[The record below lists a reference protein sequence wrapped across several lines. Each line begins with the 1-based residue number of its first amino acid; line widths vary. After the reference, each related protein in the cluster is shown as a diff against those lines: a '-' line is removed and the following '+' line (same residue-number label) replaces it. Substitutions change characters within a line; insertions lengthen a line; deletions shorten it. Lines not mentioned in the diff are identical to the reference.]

1 MTFFLGALITAAVI
15 AIVVLVVTMLV
26 RRVVRFSHN
35 PPGTA
40 SVPDK
45 LHSPPRPPTLLRR
58 LPTVPAAMGLGPAS
72 PGPMPSFLAQRCR
85 SWVWLLAT
93 NRLPSL

>member
-1 MTFFLGALITAAVI
+1 MTFFLGALITAAVM

-26 RRVVRFSHN
+26 RQVVRFSHN

-40 SVPDK
+40 STPDK
-45 LHSPPRPPTLLRR
+45 LHSPPRPPTLPRR
-58 LPTVPAAMGLGPAS
+58 LLTVAAAMGLGPAP
-72 PGPMPSFLAQRCR
+72 PGPMPSFLAQRRR

-93 NRLPSL
+93 SRLPSL